1 MKRYSNYEFISAR
14 WYNQIPIH
22 WHLIRIKDLI
32 SQSNAGAWGDD
43 PETDNGTICLRV
55 ADMDF
60 NLGVFKNK
68 PVSVLTKR
76 LYTEE
81 QIEKLTLEQGDILI
95 EKSGGGEKSP
105 VGRSVYFDKSYP
117 ALFANFMQRIRF
129 KHKLIDAHFASYLL
143 RTMYYRGAT
152 WYYVKQTTGIQNL
165 DLNSMLAQERF
176 PVPPREEQDQIV
188 RYLDWQV
195 SKINRLI
202 AAKRKQIKLLEA
214 TTAHYLENTIH
225 KGTHNEQLVET
236 GNPWINSAPISWKKV
251 RHKNVLTEKKE
262 VVGEN
267 HSQYTLLSLTTKGV
281 IIRDTSSGKGKYP
294 SDFSTYQVVNP
305 SNMVFCL
312 FDVDETPRTV
322 GLSTHTGM
330 ITGAYTVY
338 ETHDALPE
346 YLLYYFLSV
355 DNKKGFKPLYSGLRK
370 VIGKDVFSRQAIYLP
385 SIEEQKE
392 IVDAIQIRQAKSRNA
407 IDLLEREIE
416 SLHDLRTR
424 LISDVV
430 TGQVDVR
437 DIKVPDG
444 EYTYTETLEEETE
457 EEPVAD
463 GEE

>member
-1 MKRYSNYEFISAR
+1 MKGYAKYVEVESRWAKYIPESWTFSNIAEVFIERKENNNPIKTMDILSLTNTR
-14 WYNQIPIH
+14 GVIPYKEKGNIGN
-22 WHLIRIKDLI
+22 KAKEDLT
-32 SQSNAGAWGDD
+32 GY
-43 PETDNGTICLRV
+43 
-55 ADMDF
+55 
-60 NLGVFKNK
+60 
-68 PVSVLTKR
+68 R
-76 LYTEE
+76 LAYP
-81 QIEKLTLEQGDILI
+81 GDIVFNSMNAVIGSVGLS
-95 EKSGGGEKSP
+95 KYFGAVSP
-105 VGRSVYFDKSYP
+105 VYYMLYLRDTAK
-117 ALFANFMQRIRF
+117 NNIRF
-129 KHKLIDAHFASYLL
+129 FDYVFQDRVFQSGLNGLGNGILEIRMRIPMSKLK
-143 RTMYYRGAT
+143 
-152 WYYVKQTTGIQNL
+152 YVGV
-165 DLNSMLAQERF
+165 
-176 PVPPREEQDQIV
+176 PVPPRTEQDQIV

-225 KGTHNEQLVET
+225 KGTRNEQLVET

-457 EEPVAD
+457 EET
-463 GEE
+463 EEE